1 MTFSLEDAFIM
12 KWMWTPWPEQNKRKM
27 SVGLTIPAADVELN
41 RGEHHTRL
49 SRASAPEVDLERN
62 NTIMGW
68 EHTDLCDFND
78 PHHRSF
84 HNAFGTCY

>member
-1 MTFSLEDAFIM
+1 VDVA
-12 KWMWTPWPEQNKRKM
+12 WPEQRKRKM
-27 SVGLTIPAADVELN
+27 SVGLTIPAADKAQNL
-41 RGEHHTRL
+41 GIQHTGFINL
-49 SRASAPEVDLERN
+49 SDPEVDLVRN
-62 NTIMGW
+62 NKIKGW